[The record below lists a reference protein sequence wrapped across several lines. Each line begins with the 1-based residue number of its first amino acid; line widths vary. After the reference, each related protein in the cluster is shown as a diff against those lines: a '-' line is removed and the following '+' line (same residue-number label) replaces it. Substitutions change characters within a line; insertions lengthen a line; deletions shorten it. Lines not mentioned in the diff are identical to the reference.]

1 MDNGNVKECEILK
14 KCEIVNMVM
23 RIKLKKCEIIT
34 QNVNIILCNNVL
46 HHFVYSRLTQKKT
59 KQIKIKKKYEK

>member
-23 RIKLKKCEIIT
+23 RIKLKKC
-34 QNVNIILCNNVL
+34 
-46 HHFVYSRLTQKKT
+46 
-59 KQIKIKKKYEK
+59 